1 MKIIFSFQIF
11 LQCAQILLVM
21 RPSEEAPSDF
31 QDYTLVAVVAVATYL
46 GQYPMG
52 EQHGVPTLAR
62 RYGQDASALEQVFEY
77 IIASVNNYRET
88 YMRMQALQEE
98 GALDD
103 DDSWEKSPLD
113 SSRRSHPT
121 RGLMDAM
128 SDLDGFAAKLNAIL
142 QADLH
147 AAAVAAGPLEIQ
159 PISVVGHLDAP
170 SATELEASFAK
181 IKSIQEQVAMLD
193 RIQNIRVKNIQDEYQ
208 RFMERVRAKA
218 QSAIDHANT
227 TYSQQ
232 RSVLMSR
239 FDALVNAISK
249 DHPVKAKQ
257 VPIPHSAPVNNSEA
271 HIPPGKN
278 QDLPTGVAM
287 NPMNMLSH
295 SMASQILAM
304 QANMAA
310 AAAAAGSGRQNTA
323 QQANLAA
330 AFANQPYAFAQMF
343 GQVTEADMKAQLE
356 QLEAL
361 SKSTGVAEPVS
372 AAMVQAAGVNASS
385 APTVSMPPVTLAA
398 GVLNSGIPP
407 RHPEIQGT
415 ADTEDRT
422 DVDHRSDE
430 QHMPSP
436 GDGTEG
442 AGQKQVANA
451 SHEERSNAQQE
462 GHENSLPPN
471 QEDDS
476 AGSKSK
482 DEVPREKSL
491 METLMEDFD
500 PDLEILPDSKVAD
513 LSRDPHQ
520 GLTENNAS
528 HQALGTQGSPDIDKD
543 DRDQV
548 ARVPSLSG
556 WMPSQQSPAKKQ
568 SNTEL
573 LPVVETKQEPD
584 TDVNNNKTDN

>member
-1 MKIIFSFQIF
+1 
-11 LQCAQILLVM
+11 M

-62 RYGQDASALEQVFEY
+62 RYGQDPSALEQVFEY

-159 PISVVGHLDAP
+159 PISVAGQLDGPSAAELDA
-170 SATELEASFAK
+170 SLEK
-181 IKSIQEQVAMLD
+181 IKTIQEQVAMLD

-239 FDALVNAISK
+239 FDSLVNAISR

-257 VPIPHSAPVNNSEA
+257 VHVPNAAPVSSSEA
-271 HIPPGKN
+271 HMAPG
-278 QDLPTGVAM
+278 QSQELPAGEAM

-310 AAAAAGSGRQNTA
+310 AAAAAGGRPTAA

-330 AFANQPYAFAQMF
+330 AFANQSYPFAQMF
-343 GQVTEADMKAQLE
+343 GQVTEADMKAQLQ

-361 SKSTGVAEPVS
+361 SKSTALGTEPVS
-372 AAMVQAAGVNASS
+372 DAMMHAGMNDSA
-385 APTVSMPPVTLAA
+385 APTSVAMPPVTLTA
-398 GVLNSGIPP
+398 GVLNHGIPP
-407 RHPEIQGT
+407 RHPEVPT
-415 ADTEDRT
+415 NADSKDKTCPDDR
-422 DVDHRSDE
+422 SNE
-430 QHMPSP
+430 QHIASP
-436 GDGTEG
+436 GEG
-442 AGQKQVANA
+442 AEDIGQKQVEN
-451 SHEERSNAQQE
+451 SIQEQPSNAQQAE
-462 GHENSLPPN
+462 TKSDLHPK
-471 QEDDS
+471 EDNALD
-476 AGSKSK
+476 GPQGKN
-482 DEVPREKSL
+482 DPPREKSL
-491 METLMEDFD
+491 MEALMEDFD
-500 PDLEILPDSKVAD
+500 PDLEILPDPKVVSLD
-513 LSRDPHQ
+513 SRDANQ
-520 GLTENNAS
+520 GPSQNNVVVSVKAQDT
-528 HQALGTQGSPDIDKD
+528 QASPDINDANKD
-543 DRDQV
+543 DREVV

-556 WMPSQQSPAKKQ
+556 WMPSQQSPIKKQ
-568 SNTEL
+568 SNMEPTST
-573 LPVVETKQEPD
+573 ETKQEPD
-584 TDVNNNKTDN
+584 ADMNNDKTDT